1 MGLNVNANLRIKIE
15 LNSKG
20 KIDVFG
26 NIDFSDILD

>member
-15 LNSKG
+15 HNSKG

-26 NIDFSDILD
+26 HINFSDNMD